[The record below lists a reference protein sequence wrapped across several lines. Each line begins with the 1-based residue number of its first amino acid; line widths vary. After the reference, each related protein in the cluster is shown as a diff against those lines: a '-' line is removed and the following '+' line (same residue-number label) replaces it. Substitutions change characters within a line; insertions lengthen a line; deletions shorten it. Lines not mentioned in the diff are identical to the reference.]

1 MAVLGIGLPRLAKR
15 RDRRIALAELFADFA
30 EREPGRG
37 KAGRE
42 LGRLQ
47 QQIGGG
53 DQIALEL
60 QVARKIEPAVG
71 NQIAGG
77 QEQAR
82 GHGLHIWAGM
92 SRVSGGL
99 RNGQSTHAFA
109 ALRRGDLSSA
119 G

>member
-1 MAVLGIGLPRLAKR
+1 MPVVGIGLSRFAKR
-15 RDRRIALAELFADFA
+15 RDRRIALAEPFANFP
-30 EREPGRG
+30 EREPGGG

-53 DQIALEL
+53 DEVALQLQI
-60 QVARKIEPAVG
+60 ARKIEPPVG

-82 GHGLHIWAGM
+82 GHG
-92 SRVSGGL
+92 
-99 RNGQSTHAFA
+99 RNRFKGFEG
-109 ALRRGDLSSA
+109 RRSA
-119 G
+119 RLE

>member
-1 MAVLGIGLPRLAKR
+1 MPVVGIGGARLPEG

-42 LGRLQ
+42 FGRLQ

-53 DQIALEL
+53 GKIALEL
-60 QVARKIEPAVG
+60 QVARKFEPAVG

-82 GHGLHIWAGM
+82 GHRLIRRSNRSVIAGNPSIKIFEM
-92 SRVSGGL
+92 DAQVKPR
-99 RNGQSTHAFA
+99 
-109 ALRRGDLSSA
+109 
-119 G
+119 